1 MSEPAFVCQESFQA
15 NNATSCLRYTTLK
28 KCIKHG
34 QEYHLDYL
42 CVGAN
47 TISIG
52 GSTVPAPANLTMTPF
67 MCTLDSCST
76 EAPHSDKK
84 HNGGKKKSLGST
96 STGVTLP
103 GILVLALVV
112 SQLAFF

>member
-1 MSEPAFVCQESFQA
+1 MSAPSFVCQESFAA
-15 NNATSCLRYTTLK
+15 NNATSCLRYTKLK

-34 QEYHLDYL
+34 QENHLNFL

-52 GSTVPAPANLTMTPF
+52 GSTVPAPSNLTMTPF
-67 MCTLDSCST
+67 MCTLESCPT
-76 EAPHSDKK
+76 AAPHSKKK
-84 HNGGKKKSLGST
+84 HSGAKKQSLQST
-96 STGVTLP
+96 SVGMTLP
-103 GILVLALVV
+103 GIFVLALVV